1 LTFPL
6 LFASGF
12 MSIFSV
18 VIAFFKDIPDVK
30 GDRRSSIQTLSVRL
44 GVSGVAAAAGYVATA
59 QAARVPEHFLL
70 LQVLTLLCGCIACS
84 TQEQTVLNICTAL
97 LLIAYA
103 GCAGTGGLHVHRSSG
118 KKSRW
123 R

>member
-1 LTFPL
+1 MTFPL

-44 GVSGVAAAAGYVATA
+44 GVSWVAAAAGYVATA
-59 QAARVPEHFLL
+59 QAARLSIF
-70 LQVLTLLCGCIACS
+70 CCFKC
-84 TQEQTVLNICTAL
+84 
-97 LLIAYA
+97 
-103 GCAGTGGLHVHRSSG
+103 
-118 KKSRW
+118 
-123 R
+123 

>member
-1 LTFPL
+1 MLTFPL

-44 GVSGVAAAAGYVATA
+44 GVRGVVAAARCCTA
-59 QAARVPEHFLL
+59 QAACVSELMRRRQPD
-70 LQVLTLLCGCIACS
+70 A
-84 TQEQTVLNICTAL
+84 
-97 LLIAYA
+97 A
-103 GCAGTGGLHVHRSSG
+103 GPFGSRAPRRS
-118 KKSRW
+118 KPC
-123 R
+123 